1 MPLPVIMQKN
11 TYNRKNGNIT
21 IISPNAK
28 IDMKSL
34 PTKAKTK
41 EIPLKR
47 FNGVFPSSEYLAEA
61 SDVFLQLHPI
71 CL

>member
-1 MPLPVIMQKN
+1 MQKN

-34 PTKAKTK
+34 PMKPKTK
-41 EIPLKR
+41 GKPVKR
-47 FNGVFPSSEYLAEA
+47 FNGIFPSSEYLAEA